1 MRVLH
6 FLALIA
12 CLVAPAMIKAQDV
25 PMRMNLVGG
34 WVSGDRYEILMNDAR
49 AAEEIRG
56 LYRIL
61 KTMKDERRSFGGNTG
76 DFGLTQRESIRVW
89 SLTDVKRNAIL
100 DDWASRI
107 EISHQTGFRSFDNF
121 SFGLDGARSSI
132 VDGVSSTLL
141 SLTNSH
147 YISWDARAKK
157 LTITTPK
164 FGSDPILEGS
174 MSLRARSVERNLGSS
189 QTVGGSFSSD
199 DKKVAASVS
208 FSSNVVASKKRFNV
222 DLRGLSYKFDTS
234 KIMVYRASAGPI
246 SELRI
251 CFQSKF
257 AADGN
262 VQVAQQIATV
272 NSTVCS
278 ATRVFKGSGSLVD
291 KLLSIEADMS
301 QEARCLTDSNF
312 VTSSA
317 SFNCNPGSR
326 GGAYNDVALV
336 SRTNASKGRSL
347 CELKFGS
354 TFNFQF
360 TAQAGNA
367 SISTAEKRQ
376 GETPPRALIST
387 TW

>member
-1 MRVLH
+1 
-6 FLALIA
+6 
-12 CLVAPAMIKAQDV
+12 
-25 PMRMNLVGG
+25 MRMNLVGG
-34 WVSGDRYEILMNDAR
+34 WVSDDRYEIPMTDAR

-56 LYRIL
+56 LYRLL
-61 KTMKDERRSFGGNTG
+61 KTMKEERRSFGDDTNA
-76 DFGLTQRESIRVW
+76 FGLLQRESIRVW
-89 SLTDVKRNAIL
+89 SLTDVRRNAIL

-174 MSLRARSVERNLGSS
+174 MSLR
-189 QTVGGSFSSD
+189 

-208 FSSNVVASKKRFNV
+208 FSSNVVASKKHFNV

-278 ATRVFKGSGSLVD
+278 ANKVFKGSGSLVD
-291 KLLSIEADMS
+291 KLLSVEANLS
-301 QEARCLTDSNF
+301 QEARCMTDSNF
-312 VTSSA
+312 VPSTA
-317 SFNCNPGSR
+317 SFNCTPGSR
-326 GGAYNDVALV
+326 GGAHNDVAMV
-336 SRTNASKGRSL
+336 SRINGSKGRSL

-367 SISTAEKRQ
+367 AISTAEKRQ
-376 GETPPRALIST
+376 GETPPQTLIST